1 MAEIRYRAWHWRTKR
16 MLEVGSIH
24 FSMNQV
30 TGVWMDARSEETGP
44 LSMGSCQLMQ
54 FTGLCDMKGRDIYE
68 GDIVDDTTGRIGIQ
82 QATLVVKWNEQE
94 AGFSLYDPRG
104 RTIWWKPHLQEVIG
118 NIYENRSLL
127 ERPS

>member
-1 MAEIRYRAWHWRTKR
+1 MIEIRYRAWYWRMKR

-44 LSMGSCQLMQ
+44 LSMESCQLMQ

-82 QATLVVKWNEQE
+82 QATLVVTWN
-94 AGFSLYDPRG
+94 
-104 RTIWWKPHLQEVIG
+104 
-118 NIYENRSLL
+118 
-127 ERPS
+127 

>member
-1 MAEIRYRAWHWRTKR
+1 MIEIRYRAWHWRTKR
-16 MLEVGSIH
+16 MLEVGSID

-44 LSMGSCQLMQ
+44 LSMESCQLMQ

-82 QATLVVKWNEQE
+82 QATLVVKWNEPE
-94 AGFSLYDPRG
+94 AGFSLHDPRG

-127 ERPS
+127 ERPL